1 MSTHLA
7 VLKARLRPPRR
18 TIRLRLTVTYF
29 LLFVISAAGLLAL
42 TILLWHAVS
51 GTAITSGESG
61 GRRGHISPG
70 AAGRPIGVSIQN
82 NADLHHLV
90 IAAAIALAVFAAI
103 AIGLGWVA
111 AGRFLRP
118 VRRITTTARTVSA
131 SNLHERLNLPG
142 PNDEMK
148 ELGDT
153 FDQLLARLER
163 SFASER
169 QFVANAAHE
178 LRTPNATMQVWLDVA
193 MAKPEPVPPHIT
205 QLAQRLRAE
214 LGNVGRT
221 LDGLLTLAYYQNGP
235 FTDQTAV
242 SISAI
247 TITALERHADA
258 ITARGLMIDHQ
269 LDDGAWV
276 TGNETLLS
284 RVVDNLVDNAVKHN
298 EPGGWVH
305 IASTQ
310 TERLVC
316 LVVENG
322 GLHLDQNEVSELVR
336 PFRRLGTERTGSE
349 QGSGLGL
356 SIVAAVVDVH
366 GGSLKVEARPDGG
379 LRVTIAVPSTAPST
393 GAPVR

>member
-1 MSTHLA
+1 MSSRLA
-7 VLKARLRPPRR
+7 ALRARLRPPRR

-42 TILLWHAVS
+42 TIALWHAVS
-51 GTAITSGESG
+51 GTAITSGASG

-70 AAGRPIGVSIQN
+70 TAGRPIGFSIQD
-82 NADLHHLV
+82 NADLHHLI

-103 AIGLGWVA
+103 AIGLGWFA

-118 VRRITTTARTVSA
+118 VRRITTTAKNVSA
-131 SNLHERLNLPG
+131 SNLHERLSLPG
-142 PNDEMK
+142 PHDEMK

-153 FDQLLARLER
+153 FDDLLARLER

-193 MAKPEPVPPHIT
+193 MAKPEPVPPHISE
-205 QLAQRLRAE
+205 LAWRLRAE

-221 LDGLLTLAYYQNGP
+221 LDGLLALAYCQNGP
-235 FTDQTAV
+235 LTDQTAV
-242 SISAI
+242 SLSAV
-247 TITALERHADA
+247 TMTALERHAEA
-258 ITARGLMIDHQ
+258 IAARGLVIDHQ
-269 LDDGAWV
+269 LDHWAWV

-305 IASTQ
+305 ITSTQ
-310 TERLVC
+310 TDKSVC

-322 GLHLDQNEVSELVR
+322 GPCLEQSEVYELIR

-349 QGSGLGL
+349 RGSGLGL
-356 SIVAAVVDVH
+356 SIVAAVIDVH
-366 GGSLKVEARPDGG
+366 GGILNLDARPEGG
-379 LRVTIAVPSTAPST
+379 LRVNIALPPSAPTA
-393 GAPVR
+393 GAPVQ

>member
-1 MSTHLA
+1 MSSRLA
-7 VLKARLRPPRR
+7 ALRARLRPPRR

-42 TILLWHAVS
+42 TIVLWHAVS
-51 GTAITSGESG
+51 GTAITSGASG

-70 AAGRPIGVSIQN
+70 TAGRPIGFSIQD
-82 NADLHHLV
+82 NADLHHLI

-103 AIGLGWVA
+103 AIGLGWFA

-118 VRRITTTARTVSA
+118 VRRITTTAKNVSA

-142 PNDEMK
+142 PHDEMK

-153 FDQLLARLER
+153 FDDLLARLER

-178 LRTPNATMQVWLDVA
+178 LRTPNATMRVWLDVA
-193 MAKPEPVPPHIT
+193 MAKPEPVPPHISE
-205 QLAQRLRAE
+205 LARRLRAE

-221 LDGLLTLAYYQNGP
+221 LDGLLALAYYQNGP
-235 FTDQTAV
+235 LTDQRAV
-242 SISAI
+242 SLSAV
-247 TITALERHADA
+247 TMTALERHAEA
-258 ITARGLMIDHQ
+258 IAARGLKIEHQ
-269 LDDGAWV
+269 LDHRAWA
-276 TGNETLLS
+276 TGNATLLS
-284 RVVDNLVDNAVKHN
+284 RVIDNLVDNAVKHN

-305 IASTQ
+305 ITSTQ
-310 TERLVC
+310 TDQSIC

-322 GLHLDQNEVSELVR
+322 GPCLEQHEVHELVR
-336 PFRRLGTERTGSE
+336 PFRRLGAERTGSE

-356 SIVAAVVDVH
+356 SIVAAVIDVH
-366 GGSLKVEARPDGG
+366 GGILNLDARPEGG
-379 LRVTIAVPSTAPST
+379 LRVKIALPPSAPTA
-393 GAPVR
+393 GAPVH